1 MARMDKTRLLAA
13 LWRDRGGAAAAEFA
27 IALPLLL
34 AMGLGAVEAGRLL
47 YQHHVLTKAVN
58 DAAHYAA
65 RLQDC
70 TWALSGGALN
80 ATTVNLVKSGNP
92 AGGAPYLLPQ
102 WADAGSTVTVTTA
115 NFDNSAGIYRGGAS
129 MPVIVVRAAVPASSA
144 ILSALGLGGSL
155 VFRVSHEERCIGS

>member
-1 MARMDKTRLLAA
+1 MTGIDMTCGLRA
-13 LWRDRGGAAAAEFA
+13 LWRNRGGAAAAEFA

-34 AMGLGAVEAGRLL
+34 ALALGAVETGRLL

-70 TWALSGGALN
+70 TWALPGGALN
-80 ATTVNLVKSGNP
+80 ATTVNLVKNGDPS
-92 AGGAPYLLPQ
+92 GGASYLLPQ
-102 WADAGSTVTVTTA
+102 WAAPGSTVTVTTN
-115 NFDNSAGIYRGGAS
+115 NFDNSAGVYRGGAS
-129 MPVIVVRAAVPASSA
+129 MPVIVVSAAVPASST

-155 VFRVSHEERCIGS
+155 TFRVSHEERCIGS